1 MVDPKLREA
10 AEREMGRLAP
20 ESREDGGG
28 KRRKTG
34 KAGPKGEEEEEEEEG
49 AEAAAVGPRSHQ
61 YEYQAAGPLLR
72 GASGFLI
79 SCSFKRERS
88 AIGEMAAYCKT
99 TSAPPCRQ
107 AWHRRVQRVRPA
119 AARRRARRA
128 AGGCGLSSS
137 RPGGW
142 SSCGCTRRTT
152 AARPSP
158 ACPPPRWHS
167 WWATSRAG
175 GTRTFASATGVMPIE
190 RSCPFDLA
198 SLQATASE
206 CAERHLKSHGGSEP
220 PADGSPGQLPGVTYA
235 VRFNIRGSDKA
246 AKAQADGGGAEPRL
260 DRAVVTKA
268 LAEAF
273 AASCDGLLAPAVDL
287 SAPQVVVF
295 GESVGLASGEHLAML
310 CVVDSAL
317 VTLKPRMCMRS
328 IFAGGN
334 A

>member
-34 KAGPKGEEEEEEEEG
+34 KAGPKGEEEEG
-49 AEAAAVGPRSHQ
+49 GEAAANGPRSHQ

-88 AIGEMAAYCKT
+88 AIGEMAAVLQNYI
-99 TSAPPCRQ
+99 SA
-107 AWHRRVQRVRPA
+107 AMPA
-119 AARRRARRA
+119 SVAPEGAESA
-128 AGGCGLSSS
+128 AGGGAEEGAEGSWRL
-137 RPGGW
+137 RPVKL
-142 SSCGCTRRTT
+142 
-152 AARPSP
+152 AARGVVFLWLHKADDRGATFPGVPS
-158 ACPPPRWHS
+158 A
-167 WWATSRAG
+167 AVAKLVGDIAG
-175 GTRTFASATGVMPIE
+175 GRHPHLRFCHRVMPIE

-206 CAERHLKSHGGSEP
+206 CAERHLKSRGGSEP
-220 PADGSPGQLPGVTYA
+220 PTDGSPGQLPGVTYA

-287 SAPQVVVF
+287 STPQVVVF